1 MWRAGD
7 MDLPLLPRW
16 MQAGPV
22 RLDLFHRDAQAAGR
36 WLGLHPREF
45 EVLWHLA
52 ERAPE
57 PVCQTRLLREV
68 WRLEFDPETNRVAV
82 AVCRIRAKLRAVG
95 LRGLI
100 ATVPGR
106 GYLLT
111 PAHEALDSA
120 GDLGDDAGSAMAAGG
135 TDAISRERPGFD
147 RSG

>member
-1 MWRAGD
+1 MWRAGAAEGA
-7 MDLPLLPRW
+7 LLPRW

-22 RLDLFHRDAQAAGR
+22 RLDLFHRDAHAAGR
-36 WLGLHPREF
+36 WLALHPREF
-45 EVLWHLA
+45 EVLWFLA

-57 PVCQTRLLREV
+57 PVAQARLLREV

-100 ATVPGR
+100 ATVPER
-106 GYLLT
+106 GYRLST
-111 PAHEALDSA
+111 AHEALDSA
-120 GDLGDDAGSAMAAGG
+120 PGLGDDGGSHITAGG
-135 TDAISRERPGFD
+135 TDAISRERPRLD